1 MPNVTFSSS
10 SPADVRADVVALPI
24 FEGPEAG
31 PGVKEA
37 GAALGEDL
45 VALYTSNKLRG
56 KPGEALNVPT
66 FGRLPAASLLLV
78 GLGKRDKVDA
88 DMVRRGIGKVA
99 GRLARFGRIA
109 TTLPQ
114 AVTGDGDGA
123 VQATVE
129 GLLLGSYRFDRY
141 KGKGTDPNDNAQSLA
156 EVVIVGNGRAAG
168 AKQAIDR
175 GTVIAESV
183 AWARDLVNT
192 PALDATPEFLA
203 KEARRMAR
211 EAGLDVKIWSPA
223 ELRRG
228 GFGGILGVGQGS
240 VNPPRMIEL
249 TYRGAGNARPYG
261 LSGKGVTFD
270 SGGLSIKPAGA
281 MEWMKADMAGA
292 AATLATMRAIGL
304 LKPKVNVIA
313 AIPCSENLP
322 SGSSIRPGDVLHH
335 RGGKTSE
342 VLNTDAEG
350 RLILADALSYLTEKN
365 PVAIIDCA
373 TLTGA
378 AVVAL
383 GEEIAAVFGNDAD
396 LTRQVLDASMEAG
409 EPAWELPLWDP
420 YRKLIDSQLADVR
433 NTGPRYGGAI
443 TAALFLRDFVGDT
456 PWVHMDV
463 AGTAYAEN
471 GPGDYWPK
479 GGTGM
484 PARTLI
490 QFVLDRA
497 GGRRIASRASG
508 NGARTG
514 SRKSAAKRSTRTRST
529 KKATARRKAS
539 ARR

>member
-1 MPNVTFSSS
+1 MPNVTFQTT

-31 PGVKEA
+31 PGVKEV

-45 VALYTSNKLRG
+45 LALYKSNKLRG

-66 FGRLPAASLLLV
+66 FGRLPAGSLLLV

-88 DMVRRGIGKVA
+88 DAVRRGIGKVA
-99 GRLARFGRIA
+99 RRLARFGTIA

-114 AVTGDGDGA
+114 AVDGDGNGA

-141 KGKGTDPNDNAQSLA
+141 KGKGTDPADTAQSLA
-156 EVVIVGNGRAAG
+156 EVVILGSGRAAG

-175 GTVIAESV
+175 GRVIAESV

-203 KEARRMAR
+203 KEARNMAR
-211 EAGLDVKIWSPA
+211 RAGLEVKIWGPA
-223 ELRRG
+223 ELERG

-240 VNPPRMIEL
+240 VNTPRMIEL
-249 TYRGAGNARPYG
+249 TYKGAGNTRPIG

-270 SGGLSIKPAGA
+270 SGGLSIKPANS

-292 AATLATMRAIGL
+292 AATLAAMRAIGL
-304 LKPKVNVIA
+304 LKPRVNVIA

-322 SGSSIRPGDVLHH
+322 SGSSIRPGDVLRH

-350 RLILADALSYLTEKN
+350 RLILADALAYLTEKN
-365 PVAIIDCA
+365 PVAVIDCA

-383 GEEIAAVFGNDAD
+383 GDDIAAVFGNNAE
-396 LTRQVLDASMEAG
+396 LTRQVLEASKEAG
-409 EPAWELPLWDP
+409 EPAWEMPLWEP
-420 YRKLIDSQLADVR
+420 YRKLIDSPLADVK
-433 NTGPRYGGAI
+433 NTGPRYAGAI

-463 AGTAYAEN
+463 AGTAFAEN

-497 GGRRIASRASG
+497 GGRRTASRASG
-508 NGARTG
+508 NGSRTPAR
-514 SRKSAAKRSTRTRST
+514 RPAAKRSTRTRTT
-529 KKATARRKAS
+529 KKSSTGRRAS
-539 ARR
+539 RR

>member
-1 MPNVTFSSS
+1 MPNVTFQTT
-10 SPADVRADVVALPI
+10 SPAEVRADVVALPI

-45 VALYTSNKLRG
+45 LALYTSNKLRG

-88 DMVRRGIGKVA
+88 DAVRRGIGKVA
-99 GRLARFGRIA
+99 GRLARFGTIA

-114 AVTGDGDGA
+114 AVDGDGDGA

-141 KGKGTDPNDNAQSLA
+141 KGKGTDPSDTAQSLA
-156 EVVIVGNGRAAG
+156 EVVILGNGRGAG

-175 GTVIAESV
+175 GRIIAESV

-203 KEARRMAR
+203 KEARRVAR
-211 EAGLDVKIWSPA
+211 EAGLQVKIWGPA
-223 ELRRG
+223 ELERG

-249 TYRGAGNARPYG
+249 TYRGAGNARPIG

-270 SGGLSIKPAGA
+270 SGGLSIKPANS

-304 LKPKVNVIA
+304 LKPRVNVIA

-350 RLILADALSYLTEKN
+350 RLILADALAYLTEKK
-365 PVAIIDCA
+365 PVAMIDCA

-383 GEEIAAVFGNDAD
+383 GDDIAAVFGNDPE
-396 LTRQVLDASMEAG
+396 LTRQVLDASKEAG
-409 EPAWELPLWDP
+409 EPAWEMPLWEP
-420 YRKLIDSQLADVR
+420 YRKLIDSPLADVK
-433 NTGPRYGGAI
+433 NTGPRYAGAI

-463 AGTAYAEN
+463 AGTAFAEN

-490 QFVLDRA
+490 QFLLDRA
-497 GGRRIASRASG
+497 GGRRTPSRASG
-508 NGARTG
+508 NGSRTTT
-514 SRKSAAKRSTRTRST
+514 RKSAAKRAAKTRTAKRS
-529 KKATARRKAS
+529 ATRRKAT
-539 ARR
+539 RR

>member
-1 MPNVTFSSS
+1 MPRVNFQTS
-10 SPADVRADVVALPI
+10 SPADVRADVIALPM

-45 VALYTSNKLRG
+45 LALYKSNKLKGR
-56 KPGEALNVPT
+56 PGEALSVPT
-66 FGRLPAASLLLV
+66 FGRMPAASLLLV
-78 GLGKRDKVDA
+78 GLGKRGKVDA
-88 DMVRRGIGKVA
+88 DAVRRGIGKVA
-99 GRLARFGRIA
+99 GRLARFGKIA

-114 AVTGDGDGA
+114 AVDGDGDGA

-129 GLLLGSYRFDRY
+129 GLLLGAYRFDRY
-141 KGKGTDPNDNAQSLA
+141 KGKGTDPTDTAQSLA
-156 EVVIVGNGRAAG
+156 EVVILGDGAAAD
-168 AKQAIDR
+168 AKRAIDR
-175 GTVIAESV
+175 GTIIAESV

-192 PALDATPEFLA
+192 PALDATPEYLA

-211 EAGLDVKIWSPA
+211 EVGLQVKIWNPA
-223 ELRRG
+223 ELERG
-228 GFGGILGVGQGS
+228 GFGGILGVGRGS
-240 VNPPRMIEL
+240 ANPPRMIEL
-249 TYRGAGNARPYG
+249 TYRRAGNARPYG
-261 LSGKGVTFD
+261 LSGKGITFD
-270 SGGLSIKPAGA
+270 SGGLSIKPANA

-292 AATLATMRAIGL
+292 AATLAAMRAIAL

-350 RLILADALSYLTEKN
+350 RLVLADAIAYLTEKK

-383 GEEIAAVFGNDAD
+383 GEDLAAVFGNNPE
-396 LTRQVLDASMEAG
+396 LTRQVLDASKEAG
-409 EPAWELPLWDP
+409 EPAWEMPLWEP
-420 YRKLIDSQLADVR
+420 YRKLIDSSLADVK
-433 NTGPRYGGAI
+433 NTGPRYAGAI
-443 TAALFLRDFVGDT
+443 TAALFLHDFVGDT

-463 AGTAYAEN
+463 AGTAYSEN
-471 GPGDYWPK
+471 GAGDYWPK

-497 GGRRIASRASG
+497 GEGRAASRASG
-508 NGARTG
+508 NGARRG
-514 SRKSAAKRSTRTRST
+514 GKKS
-529 KKATARRKAS
+529 S
-539 ARR
+539 ARRAPAKKSSARRAAGRR